1 MSHISNQGTGPSIQ
15 KLIRDIFVT
24 PYIKGEVEEDFN
36 IYDNSTIASDSPSV
50 NFGLDP
56 KDLVDLNSLIKKN
69 RKPDFCDTLP
79 FTDSD
84 WNLTN
89 LAQGV
94 SSQAGLFYE
103 TKNTLFINTEKKV
116 ISNFEK
122 ETTST
127 QVRPVTNFSYKN
139 FNIPVVVNNNLDLF
153 YTTRTTNPS
162 QFVVT
167 EGIINNSITAGLPP
181 DTTTSLLNTPY
192 FVNAIKMEFKIGET
206 KRNIRSFKVR
216 IYY

>member
-24 PYIKGEVEEDFN
+24 PYIQGEVEEDFN
-36 IYDNSTIASDSPSV
+36 IYDNSTIASNSPSV

-69 RKPDFCDTLP
+69 RKPDFCDTYP
-79 FTDSD
+79 FTDSN
-84 WNLTN
+84 WNLGN
-89 LAQGV
+89 LANGV
-94 SSQAGLFYE
+94 TSQAGLFYE
-103 TKNTLFINTEKKV
+103 TKNTLFVNTEKKV

-139 FNIPVVVNNNLDLF
+139 FNVPVVVFDNIDLF
-153 YTTRTTNPS
+153 YTTRVTDPS
-162 QFVVT
+162 KFVVT
-167 EGIINNSITAGLPP
+167 EGIINL
-181 DTTTSLLNTPY
+181 SL
-192 FVNAIKMEFKIGET
+192 IHI
-206 KRNIRSFKVR
+206 
-216 IYY
+216 